1 MCLVRLL
8 TAIRQ
13 KDVTNVGLHALNLV
27 NLKVLF
33 EDGAIGTSTWV
44 IYPKVTLMLLL
55 YGYLYPY
62 TSGVVVPSVHIIP
75 RRGLT
80 GC

>member
-1 MCLVRLL
+1 MPREAL

-13 KDVTNVGLHALNLV
+13 KDVYERWSSCFESGK
-27 NLKVLF
+27 LKVLF
-33 EDGAIGTSTWV
+33 EDDAIGASTWV
-44 IYPKVTLMLLL
+44 IYPKVTLTLLL
-55 YGYLYPY
+55 YGYLYLY
-62 TSGVVVPSVHIIP
+62 ASGIVVPSVHIIP